1 MYDLPAYVWA
11 LVLTGVIGI
20 PATTSVMLY
29 RGAIAAGLGRRP
41 ASTVTVVA
49 AAGLGGWILAS
60 GLLARAGIYHQEPG
74 HFRPWIG
81 LAFAGYLTALL
92 AASRIPTVARILAA
106 PGSLA
111 RLTLPHTLRVV
122 GVLFLLVMALGHLP
136 AIFALPAGLGDIAV
150 GLAAPSIARRL
161 TADGDR
167 TGAVRFHQLGIL
179 DLVVAITIG
188 YLAGLGPYRPLDIVP
203 STEPLS
209 LLPLALVATVAVP
222 TAIALHIVSLTR
234 LHAADGTTTHEAE
247 QLQPGAHGQIETPM
261 TGTER

>member
-1 MYDLPAYVWA
+1 MYDLPSYVWA
-11 LVLTGVIGI
+11 LVLIGAIGI
-20 PATTSVMLY
+20 SATTSLMLY
-29 RGAIAAGLGRRP
+29 RGALTAGLTRRT
-41 ASTVTVVA
+41 ATTVTATA

-60 GLLARAGIYHQEPG
+60 GLLARAGTYHQEAG

-92 AASRIPTVARILAA
+92 AATRLPAMTRILAT

-111 RLTLPHTLRVV
+111 RLTLPHTIRVV
-122 GVLFLLVMALGHLP
+122 GVLFLIVMGLGHLP

-150 GLAAPSIARRL
+150 GLTAPSVARRL
-161 TADGDR
+161 ARGDHQ
-167 TGAVRFHQLGIL
+167 GAVRFHLLGLL

-188 YLAGLGPYRPLDIVP
+188 YLAGLGPYQPLDITL

-222 TAIALHIVSLTR
+222 TAIALHVVALSRLRTATRPQQDRTEYSLPAGR
-234 LHAADGTTTHEAE
+234 
-247 QLQPGAHGQIETPM
+247 
-261 TGTER
+261 